1 VPDLVELDEI
11 AGYHLEQAFGYLRE
25 LGLGDE
31 RAWVLAERASRRLDA
46 AARGALARDD
56 PHAAANL
63 LGRAAGLT
71 RDDRERA
78 RMLAE
83 LAQAR
88 YDADDLR
95 GAVASAA
102 AAEELAGAL
111 GDEALAARAALARI
125 RVELQVEPSASTAEA
140 LAETERA
147 IAVLQ
152 RPEDADAQARGWNL
166 HALILFYVGNTE
178 RSRASYEQARAAAQR
193 AGDRRLEDQ
202 ASAGLPIT
210 AAYGLTP
217 IPEAIRLCE
226 EVLTR
231 ARDPFVR
238 SLVLQKLSR
247 IQAHAGHFDQA
258 RASYAEARAIALEY
272 GLRLR
277 EGVQV
282 QDGALVEMAAGD
294 YEAAERYLREGI
306 AILAELG
313 ETGFRSTAVSELAEA
328 LLCQGRLDEAAVAA
342 AEARSLA
349 QPDDWEPLARALTVQ
364 GRVMALRGD
373 AENGLAMVQEAA
385 GLSESSDF
393 LETRGDVQLALAE
406 VARAANRPDEATA
419 AASHALELYERKGH
433 VIGAERAR
441 AFLGPRELF
450 TDQPTVGRLPGRS
463 DRS

>member
-1 VPDLVELDEI
+1 
-11 AGYHLEQAFGYLRE
+11 
-25 LGLGDE
+25 
-31 RAWVLAERASRRLDA
+31 
-46 AARGALARDD
+46 
-56 PHAAANL
+56 
-63 LGRAAGLT
+63 
-71 RDDRERA
+71 
-78 RMLAE
+78 
-83 LAQAR
+83 
-88 YDADDLR
+88 
-95 GAVASAA
+95 
-102 AAEELAGAL
+102 
-111 GDEALAARAALARI
+111 
-125 RVELQVEPSASTAEA
+125 
-140 LAETERA
+140 
-147 IAVLQ
+147 
-152 RPEDADAQARGWNL
+152 
-166 HALILFYVGNTE
+166 
-178 RSRASYEQARAAAQR
+178 
-193 AGDRRLEDQ
+193 
-202 ASAGLPIT
+202 
-210 AAYGLTP
+210 
-217 IPEAIRLCE
+217 
-226 EVLTR
+226 VLTR

-349 QPDDWEPLARALTVQ
+349 QPDDWEPVSRALTVQ